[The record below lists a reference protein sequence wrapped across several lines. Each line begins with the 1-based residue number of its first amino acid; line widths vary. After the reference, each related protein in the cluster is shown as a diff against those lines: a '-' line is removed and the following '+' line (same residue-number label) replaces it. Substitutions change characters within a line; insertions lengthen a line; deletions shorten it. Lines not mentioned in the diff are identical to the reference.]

1 MDQTY
6 FRMKQTR
13 TLLFLISSSLFLISS
28 CSVNKAKIDN
38 NLKKYF
44 DSRNV
49 EGCFTMLNNTDGQIT
64 VYNMELDT
72 TRFLPASTYKIV
84 NSLIGLQTGAIT
96 SPKMVIKWDGIK
108 RWNDDW
114 NKDMDMTQAFKMSNV
129 AYYQEVARRIG
140 HDTMQNFIDSVSYG
154 NKNISGAV
162 DSFWLN
168 NTLKI
173 SPDEQ
178 LGLLKRLY
186 FDQLPFRKSVQ
197 QEVRDVMV
205 QEDNT
210 AYKLSYKT
218 GWGWDEANNAIG
230 WLVGWVEENKHV
242 YFFVTLVKS
251 KDKDFDMKPARIG
264 ITKDIL
270 KELGFLQGKM

>member
-1 MDQTY
+1 
-6 FRMKQTR
+6 MKR
-13 TLLFLISSSLFLISS
+13 GLFYLLPVAYCLLFLSS

-38 NLKKYF
+38 NLRKYF
-44 DSRNV
+44 DAKNV
-49 EGCFTMLNNTDGQIT
+49 DGCFTLLNNTTGEVT
-64 VYNMELDT
+64 VYNMNLDT
-72 TRFLPASTYKIV
+72 TRFLPASTFKIV
-84 NSLIGLQTGAIT
+84 NSLIGLETGAIT
-96 SPKMVIKWDGIK
+96 SADMVIKWDGIK

-114 NKDMDMTQAFKMSNV
+114 NKDMNMRDAFKLSNV

-140 HDTMQNFIDSVSYG
+140 KDTMQRYLDSLSYG
-154 NKNISGAV
+154 TRRITGPV

-168 NTLKI
+168 NAVKI

-186 FDQLPFRKSVQ
+186 FDQLPFMKSVQ
-197 QEVRDVMV
+197 QTVRDVMV
-205 QEDNT
+205 QEDNA

-218 GWGWDEANNAIG
+218 GWGWDEQNNAIG
-230 WLVGWVEENKHV
+230 WLVGWVEENRHV

-251 KDKDFDMKPARIG
+251 KDKDIDMKPVRIG